1 MKARSSLSII
11 VSISLVMI
19 MLGGV
24 GMVLLSGQRLA
35 NYVREHIIL
44 SVVLDNDMKEV
55 KIRQLERI
63 LKVSK
68 YVKSTEYITK
78 ELAENKLEKELGVK
92 FSKVLDYNPL
102 KASIDLK
109 LKGDYAQQDSIAKI
123 EKEILTYDGVQ
134 KVYYKKNFL
143 TSVNENIRKITL
155 ILLVVSAL
163 LFLISFTLIN
173 NTIRLAIYAQRFLIK
188 TMQIVGAS
196 DRFVRRPF
204 VQEGIL
210 RGLIAGLLTALVLVG
225 LVFLL
230 PKDFQVLISIKDTY
244 FLILL
249 VIIIVLSVIFAW
261 FATYFAVS
269 RYLKKHETQLY
280 K

>member
-11 VSISLVMI
+11 ISISLVMI
-19 MLGGV
+19 VLGSV
-24 GMVLLSGQRLA
+24 GMILLSGQRLA
-35 NYVREHIIL
+35 NYVREHIVL
-44 SVVLDNDMKEV
+44 SVILDDTIKEV
-55 KIRQLERI
+55 EIRQLEKI
-63 LKVSK
+63 LSVSPA
-68 YVKSTEYITK
+68 VKATEYITK
-78 ELAENKLEKELGVK
+78 DLAQNKLEKELGVE

-102 KASIDLK
+102 KASIDLR
-109 LKGDYAQQDSIAKI
+109 LKGEYAQHDSITKL
-123 EKEILTYDGVQ
+123 EKEILTYKGVK

-143 TSVNENIRKITL
+143 AIVNKNIRKITL
-155 ILLVVSAL
+155 ILIIVSAL

-204 VQEGIL
+204 VREGIL

-225 LVFLL
+225 LVFFL
-230 PKDFQVLISIKDTY
+230 PKDFQMLISIQDIY

-249 VIIIVLSVIFAW
+249 GIVILLSVCFAW
-261 FATYFAVS
+261 FATFFAVT
-269 RYLKKHETQLY
+269 RYLRKHETQLY

>member
-1 MKARSSLSII
+1 MKVRSSVSII
-11 VSISLVMI
+11 ISITLVMI
-19 MLGGV
+19 GLGSV

-35 NYVREHIIL
+35 NYVREHILL
-44 SVVLDNDMKEV
+44 SVVLDDDIKEV
-55 KIRQLERI
+55 EIRQLEKI
-63 LKVSK
+63 LKVSE
-68 YVKSTEYITK
+68 YVKTSEYITK
-78 ELAENKLEKELGVK
+78 EQAEKKLEKELGVE

-102 KASIDLK
+102 KASIDLQ
-109 LKGDYAQQDSIAKI
+109 LKGEYANKDSIAKI
-123 EKEILTYDGVQ
+123 EKDILSYDGVQ

-143 TSVNENIRKITL
+143 TSVNENIQKVTIL
-155 ILLVVSAL
+155 LLVVSAL
-163 LFLISFTLIN
+163 LLLISFTLIN

-210 RGLIAGLLTALVLVG
+210 RGLVAGLLTALLLVG
-225 LVFLL
+225 MVFFL
-230 PKDFQVLISIKDTY
+230 PKDCKVLFSIQDTY

-249 VIIIVLSVIFAW
+249 GIIVVLSVLFAW
-261 FATYFAVS
+261 FATHFAVS
-269 RYLKKHETQLY
+269 RYLRKHETQLY

>member
-1 MKARSSLSII
+1 MKAKSSFSII

-19 MLGGV
+19 VLGGV

-44 SVVLDNDMKEV
+44 SVVLDDDIKEV
-55 KIRQLERI
+55 EIRQLERI
-63 LKVSK
+63 LRVTKF
-68 YVKSTEYITK
+68 VKTTAYITK
-78 ELAENKLEKELGVK
+78 DLAEKKLEEELGVE

-102 KASIDLK
+102 KASIDLQ
-109 LKGDYAQQDSIAKI
+109 LQGDYAHTDSIAKI
-123 EKEILTYDGVQ
+123 EKEILTHKGVQ

-143 TSVNENIRKITL
+143 TSVNENIRKVTI
-155 ILLVVSAL
+155 ILLIVSAL

-188 TMQIVGAS
+188 TMQIVGATDS
-196 DRFVRRPF
+196 FVRRPF

-225 LVFLL
+225 VVFFL
-230 PKDFQVLISIKDTY
+230 PKD
-244 FLILL
+244 
-249 VIIIVLSVIFAW
+249 
-261 FATYFAVS
+261 
-269 RYLKKHETQLY
+269 
-280 K
+280 